1 MTSADAIH
9 EALAAWQ
16 PYGAGRHTWEHTLP
30 ADGWAVQLEAEKADA
45 VGCVAWEL
53 AMTRTGPA
61 PAGLTTRAWA
71 ERTAARVTGLL
82 EPLKV
87 VEVDDAA
94 GEAIL
99 RSTSPSKKGPAVG
112 YYEVALS
119 GTSRA
124 TVRRYHADRTAGT
137 PRSQVGF
144 ALTHEVLA
152 KLVGDLIT
160 D

>member
-1 MTSADAIH
+1 MTAADAIA
-9 EALAAWQ
+9 EALTAWQ
-16 PYGAGRHTWEHTLP
+16 PYGSGRHAFSHALP
-30 ADGWAVQLEAEKADA
+30 ADGWAVHLEADKADA

-71 ERTAARVTGLL
+71 DRTAARVTGLL

-94 GEAIL
+94 TAAIL

-112 YYEVALS
+112 YYEVSLS
-119 GTSRA
+119 GTSTA
-124 TVRRYHADRTAGT
+124 TVRRYQADRSAGT
-137 PRSQVGF
+137 ARAQVGF
-144 ALTHEVLA
+144 ALTHEVMA
-152 KLVGDLIT
+152 KLVEDVIR